1 MRSPISVLHDSFAYP
16 EDELVVE
23 DAEAVVLVFES
34 DVVTDSV

>member
-1 MRSPISVLHDSFAYP
+1 MRSPISVSRDGLAYP

-34 DVVTDSV
+34 DVVADSE